1 MLAFREQPVPDPDS
15 PQEESQAPMKLYVWN
30 IAPNPRRVVIYLAE
44 KGIEV
49 PMEEVGIPGKPA
61 LDPAFL
67 EKAPYR
73 RVPLLELDDGTLIS
87 EAMAICRYFE
97 VLHPDPPLMGADALE
112 TARAEMW
119 ERMSEFEGLFA
130 VAESFRNAKRSFAGR
145 ALPGIPGESLQIPEL
160 IERGRQRAVLYFDR
174 LDARLGESRFLAGAR
189 FTTADITAYCTAD
202 FARFIEMDA
211 ADGLPNLARWQAEV
225 AARPSVRGTA

>member
-1 MLAFREQPVPDPDS
+1 
-15 PQEESQAPMKLYVWN
+15 MKLYVWN

-97 VLHPDPPLMGADALE
+97 ARHPD
-112 TARAEMW
+112 R
-119 ERMSEFEGLFA
+119 R
-130 VAESFRNAKRSFAGR
+130 
-145 ALPGIPGESLQIPEL
+145 
-160 IERGRQRAVLYFDR
+160 
-174 LDARLGESRFLAGAR
+174 
-189 FTTADITAYCTAD
+189 
-202 FARFIEMDA
+202 
-211 ADGLPNLARWQAEV
+211 
-225 AARPSVRGTA
+225 